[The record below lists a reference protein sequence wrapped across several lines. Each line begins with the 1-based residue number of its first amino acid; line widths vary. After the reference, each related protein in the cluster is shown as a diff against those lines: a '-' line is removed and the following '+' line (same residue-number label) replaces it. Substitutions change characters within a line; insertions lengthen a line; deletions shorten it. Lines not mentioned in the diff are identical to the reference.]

1 MLTRD
6 DVRIDSPCGLD
17 FSKMTRAQATKRFC
31 GDCRK
36 HVHDLTRLTPGEIR
50 ELLDAPATEGLCVR
64 YVADER
70 GRLVTLPDVPTSTL
84 TRAKRVVLA
93 AAALA
98 APLSLTACMGA
109 RAPMR
114 EERTAASI
122 AAPRPAEVFVATKGA
137 TRLRVVNTPGML
149 VDENAAPPPPGQT
162 PEPHAFLSGSCGGD
176 PLGCSEAQQ
185 LLASA
190 TSTSDF
196 LERLRSAG
204 YDVHSG
210 HR

>member
-6 DVRIDSPCGLD
+6 DVQIDSPCGLD
-17 FSKMTRAQATKRFC
+17 FSKMTRAEATKRFC

-50 ELLDAPATEGLCVR
+50 ELLATPATEGLCVR

-70 GRLVTLPDVPTSTL
+70 GRLVTLPDVPTSAL
-84 TRAKRVVLA
+84 TRAKRIVLA

-114 EERTAASI
+114 NELPTASLE
-122 AAPRPAEVFVATKGA
+122 APRPGDAFVAIKGA
-137 TRLRVVNTPGML
+137 TMVRVTNTPGML
-149 VDENAAPPPPGQT
+149 VDETAAPPPPGQT
-162 PEPHAFLSGSCGGD
+162 PDPHPFLSGSCGGD
-176 PLGCSEAQQ
+176 PRGCSEARE
-185 LLASA
+185 LLESA
-190 TSTSDF
+190 TSTADF
-196 LERLRSAG
+196 LERLRDAG
-204 YDVHSG
+204 YNVG
-210 HR
+210 PNLR